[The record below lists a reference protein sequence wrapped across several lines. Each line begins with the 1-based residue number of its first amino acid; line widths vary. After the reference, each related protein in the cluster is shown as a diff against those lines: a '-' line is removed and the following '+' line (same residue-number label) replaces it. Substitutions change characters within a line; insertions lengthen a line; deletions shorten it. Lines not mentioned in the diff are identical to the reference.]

1 MYVCMY
7 IYICVYIYIY
17 MYIYAHGSAG
27 MKKGLQKLFKKQPR
41 KVISYNLDKLGV
53 NIITLKINLTIR
65 SEIITFDIRSYSVSS
80 FQQREG

>member
-1 MYVCMY
+1 
-7 IYICVYIYIY
+7 

-27 MKKGLQKLFKKQPR
+27 MKKGLQKLFKSNPVKI
-41 KVISYNLDKLGV
+41 VISYNLDKLGV